1 MTLRTYPCA
10 IFFLLLIS
18 SCATQKPVSFQNDI
32 DPILNDK
39 CLQCHKPP
47 NGVGYVRTGM
57 DMQSYDT
64 LMKGTIFGTVIIPG
78 DSKRSVLNKLTEGRA
93 GELMRMPHGDAK
105 KLTAEEIELLKSWV
119 NQGALNN

>member
-18 SCATQKPVSFQNDI
+18 GCATQRPVSFQYDI

>member
-1 MTLRTYPCA
+1 MTLSTYTCA
-10 IFFLLLIS
+10 MLSLFLIS
-18 SCATQKPVSFQNDI
+18 GCATQRVVSFQNDI

-47 NGVGYVRTGM
+47 NGVGYVQTGL
-57 DMQSYDT
+57 DMESYAS
-64 LMKGTIFGTVIIPG
+64 LMKGTIFGTVVIPG

-93 GELMRMPHGDAK
+93 GELMRMPHSDAK
-105 KLTAEEIELLKSWV
+105 KLTAEEIELFSLWV